1 MNVNQKRR
9 KSNRLGGYD
18 YSRAGCY
25 FVTVCAQDRQCL
37 FGEVVEDGMVLNEAG
52 KMAAHWWGET
62 ENKFSHIE
70 LDEYV
75 VMPNH
80 IHGIVLIVGAD
91 LRVRPQR
98 EDRKSNGH
106 KQLEHQ
112 RQKENQPGGHAGPPL
127 QEIIQ
132 WFKTMT
138 TNGYINEVKYGRF
151 PPFEK
156 RIWQRSFYDHVILDD
171 DDLNR
176 VREYIQNNPLRWA
189 LDEENPANRVGS

>member
-1 MNVNQKRR
+1 M
-9 KSNRLGGYD
+9 
-18 YSRAGCY
+18 
-25 FVTVCAQDRQCL
+25 TVCAQDRVNR
-37 FGEVVEDGMVLNEAG
+37 FGDIVNEKMHLNETGRGVA
-52 KMAAHWWGET
+52 ET
-62 ENKFSHIE
+62 WEWLKGRYNNIG
-70 LDEYV
+70 LDAWV
-75 VMPNH
+75 IMPNH

-156 RIWQRSFYDHVILDD
+156 RIWQRSFYDHVIRDD

>member
-1 MNVNQKRR
+1 M
-9 KSNRLGGYD
+9 
-18 YSRAGCY
+18 
-25 FVTVCAQDRQCL
+25 TVCAQDRQCL

-52 KMAAHWWGET
+52 KMAARWWGET
-62 ENKFSHIE
+62 ENKFPHVE

-112 RQKENQPGGHAGPPL
+112 RQEENQQGGHAGPPL

-156 RIWQRSFYDHVILDD
+156 RI
-171 DDLNR
+171 
-176 VREYIQNNPLRWA
+176 
-189 LDEENPANRVGS
+189 

>member
-1 MNVNQKRR
+1 
-9 KSNRLGGYD
+9 
-18 YSRAGCY
+18 
-25 FVTVCAQDRQCL
+25 
-37 FGEVVEDGMVLNEAG
+37 MVLNEAR
-52 KMAAHWWGET
+52 KMAARWWGET

-112 RQKENQPGGHAGPPL
+112 RQEEKQQGGHAGPPL

-156 RIWQRSFYDHVILDD
+156 RIWQRSFYDHVIRDD